1 MQTLNVTVKIPE
13 DYVLVEKI
21 ELMELQQNQLKGVY
35 WTMQDLEKQI
45 NKKQD
50 WIKENI
56 LFVQKFKLEL
66 DSNNNGCVVYPTKK
80 GQPWVFH
87 AQKMKKFL
95 DENFSKI
102 FAA

>member
-1 MQTLNVTVKIPE
+1 MQTLNVTVQIPE
-13 DYVLVEKI
+13 GYVIVDKI
-21 ELMELQQNQLKGVY
+21 ELMELKQQQLKGVY

-56 LFVQKFKLEL
+56 LYVSHFKEQL
-66 DSNNNGCVVYPTKK
+66 DAANKGCVAYPTKK

-87 AQKMKKFL
+87 AQKMKDFL
-95 DENFSKI
+95 DENFCRI
-102 FAA
+102 FAT